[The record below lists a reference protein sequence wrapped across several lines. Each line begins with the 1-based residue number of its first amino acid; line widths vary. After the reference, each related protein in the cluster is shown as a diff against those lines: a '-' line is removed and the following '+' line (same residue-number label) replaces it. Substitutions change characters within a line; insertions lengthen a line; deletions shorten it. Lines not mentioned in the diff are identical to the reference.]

1 MQLTPTVY
9 FPGLC
14 NEAIASYT
22 EALDGEVL
30 FVRRIGDS
38 IDSRQVEPGTEDKVL
53 RAALRI
59 GESVLYLSDGH
70 GTGEPGFHGFSL
82 SLTLPTVADAQRVV
96 DRLSEQGRLLMPLR
110 ATTWANTLAVLIDR
124 FGVHWS
130 IEATGNAHLAIG

>member
-1 MQLTPTVY
+1 MQLTPTAY

-14 NEAIASYT
+14 NEAIAFYS

-38 IDSRQVEPGTEDKVL
+38 IDPREVEPGIENKVL
-53 RAALRI
+53 RAAMRI
-59 GESVLYLSDGH
+59 GESILYLSDGH
-70 GTGEPGFHGFSL
+70 GAGQPGFQGFSL
-82 SLTLPTVADAQRVV
+82 SLTLPSTAEAQRAV

-124 FGVHWS
+124 FGVHWT
-130 IEATGNAHLAIG
+130 IEATGNAQPGGQ